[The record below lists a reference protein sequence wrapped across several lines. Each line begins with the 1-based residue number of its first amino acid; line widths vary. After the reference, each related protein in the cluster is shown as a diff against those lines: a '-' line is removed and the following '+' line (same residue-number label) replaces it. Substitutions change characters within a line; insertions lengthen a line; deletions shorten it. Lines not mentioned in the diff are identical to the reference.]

1 VTDPTHADPQW
12 VNDVMRELMDDTNID
27 AYGIDPW
34 EVGPVL
40 LALAG
45 LGYKLIR
52 PITEEQQ

>member
-1 VTDPTHADPQW
+1 MTPDPTEPQW
-12 VNDVMRELMDDTNID
+12 VTDVMRELMDDNNID

-45 LGYKLIR
+45 LGYKLTR
-52 PITEEQQ
+52 TDTEEHQ